1 VHRTCLLRPRTNA
14 PERALSAL
22 ASFSNA
28 DLAFAAHR
36 VTERQRLCPVL
47 ALAAAQGEQIMSAT
61 AAAIA
66 VPPFVPRRSEAVRVA
81 LASLIGTSIE
91 WYDFFLYGTAAA
103 LVFNKLFF
111 PNFDPLVGTIA
122 AFATF
127 SVGFIARPVG
137 GIVFGHFGDK
147 IGRKKMLY
155 ITLLIM
161 GLATACIGLLP
172 TYKSI
177 GVWAP
182 ILLVVLRLAQ
192 GFGLGGEWG
201 GAVLMA
207 VEHAPANKRGFY
219 GSWPQIGAYIGLL
232 LSTLVFRYVSGMP
245 EGDFL
250 NWAWRIPFLL
260 SFLLVGVGLYIR
272 KKVAE
277 SPVFEKVKAKAAL
290 EKAAPKMPIL
300 EVIKHPRVILLAMG
314 ARFAEN
320 GLFYVFTTFALTYVA
335 TQLKVD
341 RVIAL
346 NGLLIAAAINI
357 FGGPAWGALSDKLG
371 RRPVYIYGAVACGV
385 LAFPFFWMLET
396 KQPGMIHL
404 AILLPLF
411 LGHAAMYGPQA
422 SFFSELFPAHLR
434 YSGASLGYQLASVFA
449 GGLSP
454 LIATGLLAA
463 CGGKTWGVSLYMIAL
478 VLITVVSVGLLKET
492 YKHGIGPE
500 QT

>member
-1 VHRTCLLRPRTNA
+1 MSTAEAFERPVETVV
-14 PERALSAL
+14 S
-22 ASFSNA
+22 
-28 DLAFAAHR
+28 
-36 VTERQRLCPVL
+36 
-47 ALAAAQGEQIMSAT
+47 
-61 AAAIA
+61 
-66 VPPFVPRRSEAVRVA
+66 PPRKSEAVRVA

-137 GIVFGHFGDK
+137 GVVFGHYGDK
-147 IGRKKMLY
+147 IGRKTMLY

-161 GLATACIGLLP
+161 GLATAFIGLLP

-177 GVWAP
+177 GIWAP
-182 ILLVVLRLAQ
+182 VLLVVLRLAQ

-207 VEHAPANKRGFY
+207 VEHAPEKRRGFY

-232 LSTLVFRYVSGMP
+232 LSTLVFRYVSTMP
-245 EGDFL
+245 EADFL
-250 NWAWRIPFLL
+250 SWGWRVPFLL
-260 SFLLVGVGLYIR
+260 SFLLVVVGLYIR

-277 SPVFEKVKAKAAL
+277 SPVFEKVKAAAK
-290 EKAAPKMPIL
+290 ERKEEPKLPIL
-300 EVIKHPRVILLAMG
+300 EVLKHPKNIVLAMG

-335 TQLKVD
+335 TQLKMD
-341 RVIAL
+341 KTIAL
-346 NGLLIAAAINI
+346 NGLLIAAAVNI

-385 LAFPFFWMLET
+385 LAFPFFSMLGT
-396 KQPGMIHL
+396 RSPGMIHL

-454 LIATGLLAA
+454 LIATALLAA
-463 CGGKTWGVSLYMIAL
+463 CGGKPWGVSLYMIAL
-478 VLITVVSVGLLKET
+478 VLITVVSVGLTSET
-492 YKHGIGPE
+492 YKRGIGPDHS
-500 QT
+500 